1 LHPPIKGNIIMPR
14 KNEIMTALE
23 NGNMP
28 QVVTF
33 YRKYEDKT
41 SIIQNMNELLKN
53 WLLKKD

>member
-1 LHPPIKGNIIMPR
+1 MPR

-28 QVVTF
+28 HVVTF

-53 WLLKKD
+53 WLLKKDEIIEA